1 MSTSLVHIVDDD
13 EAIRDALAWLL
24 QTRHLT
30 SATWPSGE
38 AFLAGTL
45 TGVRG
50 CVVMDI
56 RMGGMSGL
64 ECFDQMLERGDAL
77 PVIFLTGHGDVPLA
91 VEALRKGAYH
101 FIEKPFND
109 NDLVKIVQQALAR
122 DAARCEAMASQASVS
137 ARQSSLSPREQ
148 EVMER
153 ILNGKL
159 NKQIA
164 DELGISIR
172 TVEVHRARIFEKMGV
187 RSAVELS
194 QLLSGQR

>member
-153 ILNGKL
+153 ILTGKL